1 MKKNTVLKQLLAV
14 AIIAIMV
21 FGSPATLAYAAKEM
35 FTTYE
40 ITSVAITGIDAP
52 EAGKPF
58 DFTAEESSQKY
69 NIIKVAWHQQYGSGY
84 ITSTSSTAAPG
95 AVYSVCIVLEV
106 ATPDHYFKTGD
117 GRVSAVTDVT
127 VNGQPAWAN
136 NAQDYELFSIDAS
149 KYEHDTTYK
158 RFLCVWYTFP
168 EVSGPPSIQSL
179 DLKIDSPV
187 TGESPATR
195 AVIPTVNG
203 MENVGYINIDRI
215 EWNYQNGS
223 GMSANTPFEYGESY
237 TAVFYLTALWPREYA
252 TDPNHVLATPGNPFT
267 AVTATVNGK
276 AATVL
281 PNGDASKNIIVAVKL
296 TCDGIGRIP
305 EASVSVTPP
314 KAGESPNYSATVSS
328 NKYTVAGTADRFTS
342 GGVTWYNET
351 DKKSLYVGI
360 DKFESGK
367 AYSVTVELS
376 ASEGYE
382 FPTSGLTAK
391 VNGQTAKTWGRES
404 SEAFLSYTFE
414 ALKHICS
421 PTKVE
426 EKKATCT
433 ENGKKAHYF
442 CSECGK
448 YFEDSNCT
456 KEIAEIDAWGVI
468 QATDHTGGK
477 ATCVEKAKCKV
488 CGVSYGEFAAHE
500 YSKSWDYTDASGH
513 AHKCKVNGCEQ
524 HDAIEPHTPGPA
536 ATNTSPQT
544 CTVCKYVIAPAD
556 THKHELTEVEKVS
569 ATCTTAGKKA
579 YFYCKSCGG
588 VFSNVTGTKK
598 ITDESTLVIPATGH
612 KESKWKSDTEMHWKE
627 CNAKGCDVIIDGSK
641 AGHEFGEDS
650 KCTVC
655 GYKQGDLVP
664 ETELASSEG
673 GDVTEADTTEAD
685 TTEADTTETELTELP
700 NVSGTEPNRSTEA
713 PVDTV
718 GADTTPSGKVGI
730 GMWIAVIV
738 LGVVA
743 VASTSVL
750 AVMLVKRKKVTV
762 EKAEKV
768 EGTEGTEERDETD

>member
-1 MKKNTVLKQLLAV
+1 MLAV
-14 AIIAIMV
+14 TIIMIMA
-21 FGSPATLAYAAKEM
+21 FGSPVTSAYAAKEM

-58 DFTAEESSQKY
+58 DFTAEEASQKY
-69 NIIKVAWHQQYGSGY
+69 NIIKVAWQQQYSDKY
-84 ITSTSSTAAPG
+84 ITSTSSTATPG
-95 AVYSVCIVLEV
+95 LVYSVCIVLEV
-106 ATPDHYFKTGD
+106 ATPDHFFKTGD

-136 NAQDYELFSIDAS
+136 NTQDYELFSIDAS

-168 EVSGPPSIQSL
+168 EVSGPPPIQSL

-187 TGESPATR
+187 TGEIPSTQ
-195 AVIPTVNG
+195 AVIPTVDG

-215 EWNYQNGS
+215 EWSYQSGS
-223 GMSANTPFEYGESY
+223 DLTANASFEYGESY
-237 TAVFYLTALWPREYA
+237 TVAFYLTALSPREYA
-252 TDPNHVLATPGNPFT
+252 TDPNHMFASPGNPFT

-276 AATVL
+276 TATVL
-281 PNGDASKNIIVAVKL
+281 PNGNAAKNIVVSVVL
-296 TCDGIGRIP
+296 TCDGIGKIP
-305 EASVSVTPP
+305 EASASVTPP
-314 KAGESPNYSATVSS
+314 KAGESPNYSAGVSS

-351 DKKSLYVGI
+351 DKKSMYVGS

-367 AYSVTVELS
+367 VYSVTVELS

-382 FPTSGLTAK
+382 FPTSGLTATI
-391 VNGQTAKTWGRES
+391 NGQAAETWGRDS
-404 SEAFLSYTFE
+404 SEAFLCYTFE
-414 ALKHICS
+414 ALQHICS

-426 EKKATCT
+426 ETKATCT
-433 ENGKKAHYF
+433 ENGKKAYYF

-456 KEIAEIDAWGVI
+456 REIAGFDAWGVI
-468 QATDHTGGK
+468 AATGHTGGK
-477 ATCVEKAKCKV
+477 ATCVEKANCKV
-488 CGVSYGEFAAHE
+488 CGASYGDFAAHD
-500 YSKSWDYTDASGH
+500 YGKAWDYTDASGH
-513 AHKCKVNGCEQ
+513 AHKCKVNGCDQ
-524 HDAIEPHTPGPA
+524 HDAIEAHTPGPE
-536 ATNTSPQT
+536 ATNTAPQT
-544 CTVCKYVIAPAD
+544 CTVCKYVIVPAD

-588 VFSNVTGTKK
+588 LFSNATGTKK
-598 ITDESTLVIPATGH
+598 ITDESTLIIPATGH
-612 KESKWKSDTEMHWKE
+612 KESKWKSDPDMHWKE
-627 CNAKGCDVIIDGSK
+627 CNAKGCDVIIDGTKS
-641 AGHEFGEDS
+641 AHEIGKDN

-655 GYKQGDLVP
+655 GYKKGTPVSETESAASESAEITEPDTTGADTTVP
-664 ETELASSEG
+664 ETTAPE
-673 GDVTEADTTEAD
+673 TTEP
-685 TTEADTTETELTELP
+685 ESTELP
-700 NVSGTEPNRSTEA
+700 HVSDTEPDQSTA
-713 PVDTV
+713 ASVDTI

-768 EGTEGTEERDETD
+768 EGTEETEETEERDETD

>member
-1 MKKNTVLKQLLAV
+1 MKKSTVLKRLIAATV
-14 AIIAIMV
+14 MAILMLNY
-21 FGSPATLAYAAKEM
+21 PATSASAAKEQM
-35 FTTYE
+35 KAYE

-58 DFTAEESSQKY
+58 DFTAEEASQKY
-69 NIIKVAWHQQYGSGY
+69 NIIKVAWQQQYSDKY
-84 ITSTSSTAAPG
+84 ITSTSSTATPG
-95 AVYSVCIVLEV
+95 LVYSVCIVLEV
-106 ATPDHYFKTGD
+106 ATPNHFFKTGD

-136 NAQDYELFSIDAS
+136 NTQDYELFSIDAS

-168 EVSGPPSIQSL
+168 EVSGPPPIQSL

-187 TGESPATR
+187 TGESPATQ
-195 AVIPTVNG
+195 AVIPTVDG
-203 MENVGYINIDRI
+203 MENVGYINIDHI
-215 EWNYQNGS
+215 EWSHQSGS
-223 GMSANTPFEYGESY
+223 DMSANTPFEYGESY
-237 TAVFYLTALWPREYA
+237 TVAFYLTALSPREYA

-276 AATVL
+276 TATVL
-281 PNGDASKNIIVAVKL
+281 PNGNAAKNIVVSVVL
-296 TCDGIGRIP
+296 TCDGIGKIP
-305 EASVSVTPP
+305 EASASVTPP
-314 KAGESPNYSATVSS
+314 KAGESPNYGAAVSS
-328 NKYTVAGTADRFTS
+328 NKYTVAGTVDRFTS

-351 DKKSLYVGI
+351 DKKSLYVGS

-367 AYSVTVELS
+367 VYSVTVELS

-382 FPTSGLTAK
+382 FPTSGLAATI
-391 VNGQTAKTWGRES
+391 NGQAAETWGRDS

-442 CSECGK
+442 CQECGK

-456 KEIAEIDAWGVI
+456 KEIAGIDAWGVT
-468 QATDHTGGK
+468 QATGHSGGK

-488 CGVSYGEFAAHE
+488 CGVSYGEFAAHD
-500 YSKSWDYTDASGH
+500 YGKAWDYTDASGH
-513 AHKCKVNGCEQ
+513 AHKCKVNGCDQ
-524 HDAIEPHTPGPA
+524 HDAIEKHTPGPE
-536 ATNTSPQT
+536 ATNTAPQT

-556 THKHELTEVEKVS
+556 THTHELVEVEKVD

-588 VFSNVTGTKK
+588 VFSNATGTKK
-598 ITDESTLVIPATGH
+598 ITDESTLIIPAAGH
-612 KESKWKSDTEMHWKE
+612 KESKWKSDSDMHWKE
-627 CNAKGCDVIIDGSK
+627 CNAKGCDAIIDGTK
-641 AGHEFGEDS
+641 AGHEFGDNNKCAVCGFKQEDS
-650 KCTVC
+650 VAK
-655 GYKQGDLVP
+655 
-664 ETELASSEG
+664 TEPASSESAEI
-673 GDVTEADTTEAD
+673 TEADTTEAETTAPD
-685 TTEADTTETELTELP
+685 TTEPESTELP
-700 NVSGTEPNRSTEA
+700 DVSGSESDQSTA
-713 PVDTV
+713 ASVNTI
-718 GADTTPSGKVGI
+718 GADTTPKGNIGT

-750 AVMLVKRKKVTV
+750 TVILLKRKNVNIGK
-762 EKAEKV
+762 
-768 EGTEGTEERDETD
+768 TEEKEGVDETD